1 MVVLVVVE
9 EKPVASGGAPALLPA
24 PNRRRTPIPDRS
36 IDRSIEECVCS
47 SWVRVDI
54 EARV

>member
-1 MVVLVVVE
+1 MVVVE

-36 IDRSIEECVCS
+36 IEECVCS
-47 SWVRVDI
+47 SWVSVDI